1 MKELNKQ
8 KFLQI
13 QIQME
18 KENLERQKLEL
29 ESINQNQIEQEKLRQ
44 QKIID
49 DEEFKYQWNL

>member
-8 KFLQI
+8 KNLQI

-44 QKIID
+44 QKMID
-49 DEEFKYQWNL
+49 DEEFKYQ